1 MNGYRKPLLVGLGII
16 LLTMMIHARLR
27 STRNDRV
34 PTDREEVVFWHF
46 WGGADRQVVETVVER
61 FNASQ
66 QQFFVRAIAMPGNNL
81 DVKLFLAVTGSDPPD
96 LINQDDPIIA
106 DWAYRGILTPLDEL
120 ASPQEMKQLQPWLL
134 PAAQRLGSYQGR
146 LYALCNG
153 LDTCCHG
160 HERIAQVFPAH
171 HTERDDVIQ
180 VDIQNEVQLLVHA
193 DLEKVKL
200 GVTD

>member
-34 PTDREEVVFWHF
+34 PADREEVVFWHF

-81 DVKLFLAVTGSDPPD
+81 D
-96 LINQDDPIIA
+96 
-106 DWAYRGILTPLDEL
+106 
-120 ASPQEMKQLQPWLL
+120 
-134 PAAQRLGSYQGR
+134 
-146 LYALCNG
+146 
-153 LDTCCHG
+153 
-160 HERIAQVFPAH
+160 
-171 HTERDDVIQ
+171 
-180 VDIQNEVQLLVHA
+180 
-193 DLEKVKL
+193 
-200 GVTD
+200 